1 MSKAL
6 VHPAV
11 RPLTEPAVY
20 APPALICGLL
30 VLLWLLTGAG
40 YFWPMWPAF
49 GVVFAGGLFVAV
61 RWGRRQPREGRRL
74 ALHGAVSTALSVA
87 IILIWGMSHAH
98 GGFWPVWPIVSL
110 AMLFGLHWAARLP
123 RRSLEVRVDELTRTR
138 SGALDVQAS
147 ELRRIERDLHDGAQA
162 RLVALSMQLG
172 RAEERLAN
180 SGEGGSD
187 IAALVKRAREE
198 AAAAITELRDLA
210 RGIAPPVLADRGL
223 EAALAALANSTPMHV
238 TLSVDVPQRPASSVE
253 SAAYFVVA
261 EALANAGK
269 HAHADWLDIRIARI
283 GQRLELEVKDDG
295 VGGADP
301 SGSGL
306 VGLRRRVE
314 ALDGKLEINSPLGG
328 PTTVYAELPC
338 A

>member
-1 MSKAL
+1 MSLGMAEQKLADD
-6 VHPAV
+6 PEQAG
-11 RPLTEPAVY
+11 E
-20 APPALICGLL
+20 LL
-30 VLLWLLTGAG
+30 AE
-40 YFWPMWPAF
+40 A
-49 GVVFAGGLFVAV
+49 
-61 RWGRRQPREGRRL
+61 REGAEQ
-74 ALHGAVSTALSVA
+74 AL
-87 IILIWGMSHAH
+87 
-98 GGFWPVWPIVSL
+98 
-110 AMLFGLHWAARLP
+110 R
-123 RRSLEVRVDELTRTR
+123 
-138 SGALDVQAS
+138 
-147 ELRRIERDLHDGAQA
+147 
-162 RLVALSMQLG
+162 
-172 RAEERLAN
+172 
-180 SGEGGSD
+180 
-187 IAALVKRAREE
+187 
-198 AAAAITELRDLA
+198 ELRDLA
-210 RGIAPPVLADRGL
+210 RGIHPPVLADRGL